1 MPLEPA
7 SGLLLTS
14 PRMPPLAGQA
24 PAQPEP
30 SYASPDPGA
39 DDEAEDERRDEKPLA
54 GQDEV
59 DHIRR

>member
-7 SGLLLTS
+7 SGLLLAA
-14 PRMPPLAGQA
+14 PRMPPLTGKAS
-24 PAQPEP
+24 AQPEP
-30 SYASPDPGA
+30 SYASPQPGA
-39 DDEAEDERRDEKPLA
+39 DDEAENEGRDEKPLA